1 MKRITHIIL
10 AAVLGSALVS
20 CNDFLDIP
28 SQTKFDSGSIFQTEG
43 RAEMAVLAAYP
54 AGYNREMWYQLGMG
68 TDEVISTEGLTNSK
82 NQIGNYLLS
91 GGITGSSTY
100 TAAYSAIEYANVCIQ
115 GLQEMEQ
122 TDNVK
127 RLLGESYC
135 IRSMA
140 YLNLVRYWG
149 DVPYTTV
156 PVASLDSFYSSRV
169 SRDTILDGCIE
180 DMQLA
185 VSLLPWKS
193 EISDFTPERYCKE
206 AAYALL
212 ARVAL
217 YNAGYSLRWDLN
229 TYAESSLKVAKRDDA
244 ARVKE
249 LNKIA
254 MDACK
259 AVIDRGSFSLSSNYI
274 DIFIDLVNGRYNK
287 ESILEQGQFGTN
299 CNVETGYTN
308 GAFCHTSSQ
317 YGKSQPAMKI
327 NPSLYFDYG
336 EGDTRRDVA
345 ICTYAVDNNGEL
357 HLHPYGGYYIG
368 KFRPSWKTSI
378 GTATNKR
385 DINWPW
391 FRYDHIL
398 LMYAEASNEYNGAPD
413 AAAQDALKQ
422 IRTRAYGGDASK
434 IGTIPTTHDEFL
446 KAIIEENKLEF
457 AGESWRRT
465 ELARWGV
472 LRQTLLDNKAKLVKI
487 ASHSGEYADYD
498 RYRLYKPVAGYFG
511 FSEGTIPYVSI
522 KQEQL
527 SKAEIEAYQAE
538 GYVVLDMNDE
548 VVAPNTDSAYALGG
562 FETVDGVKVFKGTA
576 GFEDLSWYASLFRG
590 LRTIGSELCPLSQTG
605 VIDINPGLEGQQLP
619 GY

>member
-1 MKRITHIIL
+1 MQR
-10 AAVLGSALVS
+10 S
-20 CNDFLDIP
+20 
-28 SQTKFDSGSIFQTEG
+28 
-43 RAEMAVLAAYP
+43 
-54 AGYNREMWYQLGMG
+54 
-68 TDEVISTEGLTNSK
+68 
-82 NQIGNYLLS
+82 GNYLLS

-308 GAFCHTSSQ
+308 GAFCHTSSL